1 MKNVYINR
9 EPKGVF
15 PFLAC
20 NIYDMRLD
28 IEKPFFDSYKKH
40 WLSCINI
47 LEYYYNML
55 IEEPQHFIPVCEVS
69 SQEVFTTNI
78 MELKEEITAN
88 LEVCKGLEAERYVFS
103 LIEPFKGFGEIIHK
117 DRLAFTGR
125 LCYEKRNLFCDWVCD
140 ISQDYELAAEA
151 AVKLQEMA
159 AAQGKQKKIVLS
171 YVVGTLDRLL
181 DVVSQYSNMLDG
193 VLLSFGVDLL
203 QVQKINGITLINQRD
218 LAQLSFYC
226 GTMER
231 ALILIN
237 RLGQEQAAEQHK
249 LPVELNTDEAKKYIQ
264 KAVNIGVVEYTES
277 GVKWNGTKQLLAYFA
292 EKMSISLNLSNK
304 LYNTGN
310 KAVCWKPFEKMF
322 GVCNLREA
330 KQNWLRLNTRFE
342 PTGFENINKIFD

>member
-117 DRLAFTGR
+117 DLLTHTGR
-125 LCYEKRNLFCDWVCD
+125 LCYEKRKLFCDWVCD
-140 ISQDYELAAEA
+140 ILQDYELAAEA
-151 AVKLQEMA
+151 AVKLQEIA

-181 DVVSQYSNMLDG
+181 DVISQYSNMLDG

-249 LPVELNTDEAKKYIQ
+249 LPVELNTDEAKKYFKRAIDLGLMDD
-264 KAVNIGVVEYTES
+264 NY
-277 GVKWNGTKQLLAYFA
+277 KWLGGLQTCAYFA
-292 EKMSISLNLSNK
+292 SRMSDK
-304 LYNTGN
+304 LKLGKGERIN
-310 KAVCWKPFEKMF
+310 WKPFEALF
-322 GVCNLREA
+322 GVP
-330 KQNWLRLNTRFE
+330 KGKLRLNLNDVIKTGGNPKNIKLIKNIFE
-342 PTGFENINKIFD
+342 

>member
-151 AVKLQEMA
+151 AVKLQEIA

-203 QVQKINGITLINQRD
+203 QVQKINGITLISKRD
-218 LAQLSFYC
+218 LTQLSFYC

-231 ALILIN
+231 ALILIKSLSQKPMIKQ
-237 RLGQEQAAEQHK
+237 REKGIRAKIL
-249 LPVELNTDEAKKYIQ
+249 VEDKDTYI
-264 KAVNIGVVEYTES
+264 
-277 GVKWNGTKQLLAYFA
+277 
-292 EKMSISLNLSNK
+292 
-304 LYNTGN
+304 
-310 KAVCWKPFEKMF
+310 
-322 GVCNLREA
+322 
-330 KQNWLRLNTRFE
+330 
-342 PTGFENINKIFD
+342 

>member
-103 LIEPFKGFGEIIHK
+103 LIEPFMGFGEIIHK

-151 AVKLQEMA
+151 AVKLQEIA

-181 DVVSQYSNMLDG
+181 DVISQYSNMLDG

-203 QVQKINGITLINQRD
+203 QVQKINGITLISKRD
-218 LAQLSFYC
+218 LTQLAFYC
-226 GTMER
+226 GTTER
-231 ALILIN
+231 ALLLIN
-237 RLGQEQAAEQHK
+237 SIPQKPMIEQREIGIRAK
-249 LPVELNTDEAKKYIQ
+249 ILVENKDTYI
-264 KAVNIGVVEYTES
+264 KDLHTKIDGKIGVSVVKILQGEIDKGFMLRPTYKEMADEFGDIGNRQGYNRAFSNVES
-277 GVKWNGTKQLLAYFA
+277 CPKI
-292 EKMSISLNLSNK
+292 EK
-304 LYNTGN
+304 
-310 KAVCWKPFEKMF
+310 F
-322 GVCNLREA
+322 R
-330 KQNWLRLNTRFE
+330 
-342 PTGFENINKIFD
+342 

>member
-1 MKNVYINR
+1 MMLKLCVKNVYINR

-117 DRLAFTGR
+117 DLLTHTGR
-125 LCYEKRNLFCDWVCD
+125 LCYEKRKLFCDWVCD
-140 ISQDYELAAEA
+140 ILQDYELAAEA
-151 AVKLQEMA
+151 AVKLQEIA

-181 DVVSQYSNMLDG
+181 DVISQYSNMLDG

-218 LAQLSFYC
+218 LTQLSFYC

-231 ALILIN
+231 ALLLIKSLSKKPMIKQREKGIRAKIL
-237 RLGQEQAAEQHK
+237 
-249 LPVELNTDEAKKYIQ
+249 VEDKDTYI
-264 KAVNIGVVEYTES
+264 KDLHTKIDGKIGVSVVKILQGEIDKGFMLRPTYKEMADEFGDIGNRQGYNRAFSNVES
-277 GVKWNGTKQLLAYFA
+277 CPKI
-292 EKMSISLNLSNK
+292 EK
-304 LYNTGN
+304 
-310 KAVCWKPFEKMF
+310 F
-322 GVCNLREA
+322 R
-330 KQNWLRLNTRFE
+330 
-342 PTGFENINKIFD
+342 

>member
-117 DRLAFTGR
+117 DLLTHTGR
-125 LCYEKRNLFCDWVCD
+125 LCYEKRKLFCDWVCD
-140 ISQDYELAAEA
+140 ILQDYELAAEA
-151 AVKLQEMA
+151 AVKLQEIA

-181 DVVSQYSNMLDG
+181 DVISQYSNMLDG

-203 QVQKINGITLINQRD
+203 QVQNTNGITLISKRD
-218 LAQLSFYC
+218 LTQLAFYC

-231 ALILIN
+231 ALILIKSLSQKPMIKQ
-237 RLGQEQAAEQHK
+237 REKGIRAKIL
-249 LPVELNTDEAKKYIQ
+249 VEDKDTYI
-264 KAVNIGVVEYTES
+264 KDLHTKIDGKIGVSVVKILQGEIDKGFMLRPTYKEMADEFGDIGNRQGYNRAFSNVES
-277 GVKWNGTKQLLAYFA
+277 CPKI
-292 EKMSISLNLSNK
+292 EK
-304 LYNTGN
+304 
-310 KAVCWKPFEKMF
+310 F
-322 GVCNLREA
+322 R
-330 KQNWLRLNTRFE
+330 
-342 PTGFENINKIFD
+342 

>member
-1 MKNVYINR
+1 MMLKLCVKNVYINR

-117 DRLAFTGR
+117 DLLTHIGR
-125 LCYEKRNLFCDWVCD
+125 LCYEKRKLFCDWVCD
-140 ISQDYELAAEA
+140 ILQDYELAAEA
-151 AVKLQEMA
+151 AVKLQEIA

-181 DVVSQYSNMLDG
+181 DVISQYSNMLDG

-218 LAQLSFYC
+218 LTQLSFYC

-231 ALILIN
+231 ALLLIKSLSQKPMIKQREKGIRAKIL
-237 RLGQEQAAEQHK
+237 
-249 LPVELNTDEAKKYIQ
+249 VEDKDTYI
-264 KAVNIGVVEYTES
+264 KDLHTKIDGKIGVSVVKILQGEIDKGFMLRPTYKEMADEFGDIGNRQGYNRAFSNVES
-277 GVKWNGTKQLLAYFA
+277 CPKI
-292 EKMSISLNLSNK
+292 EK
-304 LYNTGN
+304 
-310 KAVCWKPFEKMF
+310 F
-322 GVCNLREA
+322 R
-330 KQNWLRLNTRFE
+330 
-342 PTGFENINKIFD
+342 

>member
-117 DRLAFTGR
+117 DLLTHTGR
-125 LCYEKRNLFCDWVCD
+125 LCYEKRKLFCDWVCD
-140 ISQDYELAAEA
+140 ILQDYELAAEA
-151 AVKLQEMA
+151 AVKLQEIA

-181 DVVSQYSNMLDG
+181 DVISQYSNMLDG

-218 LAQLSFYC
+218 LTQLSFYC

-231 ALILIN
+231 ALLLIKSLSQKPMIKQREKGIRAKIL
-237 RLGQEQAAEQHK
+237 
-249 LPVELNTDEAKKYIQ
+249 VEDKDTYI
-264 KAVNIGVVEYTES
+264 KDLHTKIDGKIGVSVVKILQGEIDKGFMLRPTYKEMADEFGDIGNRQGYNRAFSNVES
-277 GVKWNGTKQLLAYFA
+277 CPKI
-292 EKMSISLNLSNK
+292 EK
-304 LYNTGN
+304 
-310 KAVCWKPFEKMF
+310 F
-322 GVCNLREA
+322 R
-330 KQNWLRLNTRFE
+330 
-342 PTGFENINKIFD
+342 

>member
-117 DRLAFTGR
+117 DLLTHTGR
-125 LCYEKRNLFCDWVCD
+125 LCYEKRKLFCDWVCD
-140 ISQDYELAAEA
+140 ILQDYELAAEA
-151 AVKLQEMA
+151 AVKLQEIA

-181 DVVSQYSNMLDG
+181 DVISQYSNMLDG

-218 LAQLSFYC
+218 LTQLAFYC

-231 ALILIN
+231 ALILIKSLSQKPMIKQ
-237 RLGQEQAAEQHK
+237 REKGIRAKIL
-249 LPVELNTDEAKKYIQ
+249 VEDKDTYI
-264 KAVNIGVVEYTES
+264 KDLHTKIDGKIGVSVVKILQGEIDKGFMLRPTYKEMADEFGDIGNRQGYNRAFSNVES
-277 GVKWNGTKQLLAYFA
+277 CPKI
-292 EKMSISLNLSNK
+292 EK
-304 LYNTGN
+304 
-310 KAVCWKPFEKMF
+310 F
-322 GVCNLREA
+322 R
-330 KQNWLRLNTRFE
+330 
-342 PTGFENINKIFD
+342 

>member
-117 DRLAFTGR
+117 DLLTHTGR
-125 LCYEKRNLFCDWVCD
+125 LCYEKRKLFCDWVCD

-151 AVKLQEMA
+151 AVKLQEIA

-181 DVVSQYSNMLDG
+181 DVVFQYSNMLDG

-218 LAQLSFYC
+218 LTQLSFYC

-231 ALILIN
+231 ALLLIKSLSQKPMIRQREKGIRAKIL
-237 RLGQEQAAEQHK
+237 
-249 LPVELNTDEAKKYIQ
+249 VEDKDTYI
-264 KAVNIGVVEYTES
+264 KDLHTKIDGKIGVSVVKILQGEIDKGFMLRPTYKEMADEFGDIGNRQGYNRAFSNVES
-277 GVKWNGTKQLLAYFA
+277 CPKI
-292 EKMSISLNLSNK
+292 EK
-304 LYNTGN
+304 
-310 KAVCWKPFEKMF
+310 F
-322 GVCNLREA
+322 R
-330 KQNWLRLNTRFE
+330 
-342 PTGFENINKIFD
+342 

>member
-151 AVKLQEMA
+151 AVKLQEIA

-181 DVVSQYSNMLDG
+181 DVISQYSNMLDG

-218 LAQLSFYC
+218 LTQLSFYC

-249 LPVELNTDEAKKYIQ
+249 LPVELNTDEAKKYFQRAIDLGLMDD
-264 KAVNIGVVEYTES
+264 NY
-277 GVKWNGTKQLLAYFA
+277 KWLGGLQMCACFSR
-292 EKMSISLNLSNK
+292 EMSFKLGLGKGDRIS
-304 LYNTGN
+304 
-310 KAVCWKPFEKMF
+310 WQPFETLFSLPK
-322 GVCNLREA
+322 G
-330 KQNWLRLNTRFE
+330 KLRLNLNDIQK
-342 PTGFENINKIFD
+342 TGSNPKDIDLIDKIFL

>member
-1 MKNVYINR
+1 M
-9 EPKGVF
+9 F
-15 PFLAC
+15 PFWAC

-117 DRLAFTGR
+117 DLLTHTGR
-125 LCYEKRNLFCDWVCD
+125 LCYEKRKLFCDWVCD
-140 ISQDYELAAEA
+140 ILQDYELAAEA
-151 AVKLQEMA
+151 AVKLQEIA
-159 AAQGKQKKIVLS
+159 AAQRKQKKIVLS
-171 YVVGTLDRLL
+171 YVIGTLDRLL

-218 LAQLSFYC
+218 LTQLSFYC
-226 GTMER
+226 
-231 ALILIN
+231 
-237 RLGQEQAAEQHK
+237 
-249 LPVELNTDEAKKYIQ
+249 
-264 KAVNIGVVEYTES
+264 
-277 GVKWNGTKQLLAYFA
+277 
-292 EKMSISLNLSNK
+292 
-304 LYNTGN
+304 
-310 KAVCWKPFEKMF
+310 
-322 GVCNLREA
+322 
-330 KQNWLRLNTRFE
+330 
-342 PTGFENINKIFD
+342 